1 MAMRV
6 MHRLAVKLCTVLR
19 RSLAA
24 RRHGT
29 VIPLAEIEMMIDVPV
44 EMLWPV
50 VPRTGADE
58 DTTREPFRAVIAIRS
73 AIVRRNLVI
82 PVGANRRF
90 SDADCNLCIRCMR
103 SGEEKAR
110 SCNSQVG
117 EVSHCFHRFTFLL

>member
-1 MAMRV
+1 
-6 MHRLAVKLCTVLR
+6 MHCIAVKLLTMLHR
-19 RSLAA
+19 MFAA
-24 RRHGT
+24 CWKSSMIT
-29 VIPLAEIEMMIDVPV
+29 LTKIEMMIDVPV

-58 DTTREPFRAVIAIRS
+58 DTTREPFRAVIAVRS

-82 PVGANRRF
+82 PVRANRRF

-110 SCNSQVG
+110 RCNSQVG
-117 EVSHCFHRFTFLL
+117 EVSHCFHRFTFLF